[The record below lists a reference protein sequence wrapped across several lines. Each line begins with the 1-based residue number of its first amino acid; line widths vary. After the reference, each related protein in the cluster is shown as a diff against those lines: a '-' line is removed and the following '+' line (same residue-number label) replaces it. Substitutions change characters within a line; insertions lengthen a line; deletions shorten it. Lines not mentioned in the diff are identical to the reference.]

1 MKREKYGAKIYT
13 NVGPQTIQCCT
24 RQEANRVRRVIEK
37 WISMDETNEWR
48 ELNSLANLARK
59 RIGIP
64 SDQIISEFKRNVDK
78 SEGGNM

>member
-1 MKREKYGAKIYT
+1 MKREKYGAKIHT
-13 NVGPQTIQCCT
+13 SVGPQTIQCCT

-37 WISMDETNEWR
+37 WLYWGGTNEWKK
-48 ELNSLANLARK
+48 LNLLADLAQK

-64 SDQIISEFKRNVDK
+64 SDQIISEFKRNIDK